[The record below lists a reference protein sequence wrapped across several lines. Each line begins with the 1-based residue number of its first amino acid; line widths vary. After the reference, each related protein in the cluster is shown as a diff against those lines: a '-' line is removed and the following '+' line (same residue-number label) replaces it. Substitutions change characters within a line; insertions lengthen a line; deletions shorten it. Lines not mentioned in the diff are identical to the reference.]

1 MANVYC
7 GACGRIID
15 IEDVF
20 CVFCGKKRKNEIKA
34 DIEDL
39 DLEQPLN
46 LSSFLEE
53 KKEERCSRFSGKKNH
68 QNKRKSSP
76 LPRPSSSKQRRDDFV
91 TINGKV

>member
-53 KKEERCSRFSGKKNH
+53 KKDAADFLAKRTTKTRESRAPFLVHLRVSNVEMILL
-68 QNKRKSSP
+68 RLIS
-76 LPRPSSSKQRRDDFV
+76 V
-91 TINGKV
+91 W